1 MAKRYDQYCA
11 IAHALEL
18 VGERW
23 SLLIVRELLTGPKRY
38 TDLSGSLPRI
48 GTNVL
53 AARLKDLE
61 AGGILT
67 KRRLPPPTPAQVYEL
82 TPYGESLRPVM
93 RELALWGIRSLGA
106 PEDDDEFAPGWLQGA
121 LDTVFAPM
129 APDGS
134 FEFRVGDEVA
144 SLVDGAARVGA
155 VGAARRRG
163 RVRQEEL
170 LLPLRRAALG
180 RRDRPRRS
188 RAARAASRR
197 GRSGPR
203 RPGRRLASAQW
214 RSRQSG
220 GHSSLPRCQRSV
232 RKATASAVQ
241 RGRPSSPR
249 TSTLYEATRLER
261 VSSRASATSASPG

>member
-53 AARLKDLE
+53 AARLKELE

-134 FEFRVGDEVA
+134 FEFRIGDEVA
-144 SLVDGAARVGA
+144 SLVEGQARAGAAEQPDVVVESDGKSFYYLF
-155 VGAARRRG
+155 VERRWDG
-163 RVRQEEL
+163 VTVQ
-170 LLPLRRAALG
+170 G
-180 RRDRPRRS
+180 DRD
-188 RAARAASRR
+188 
-197 GRSGPR
+197 
-203 RPGRRLASAQW
+203 
-214 RSRQSG
+214 
-220 GHSSLPRCQRSV
+220 
-232 RKATASAVQ
+232 
-241 RGRPSSPR
+241 
-249 TSTLYEATRLER
+249 RLER
-261 VSSRASATSASPG
+261 LLDAVAPVSGAPVAA

>member
-134 FEFRVGDEVA
+134 FEFRIGDEVA
-144 SLVDGAARVGA
+144 SLVDGAARAGGVEQADVVVESGRKSFYYLF
-155 VGAARRRG
+155 VERRWDGVTVHGDR
-163 RVRQEEL
+163 EL
-170 LLPLRRAALG
+170 LERLLDAVAPVSGAPVAA
-180 RRDRPRRS
+180 
-188 RAARAASRR
+188 
-197 GRSGPR
+197 
-203 RPGRRLASAQW
+203 
-214 RSRQSG
+214 
-220 GHSSLPRCQRSV
+220 
-232 RKATASAVQ
+232 
-241 RGRPSSPR
+241 
-249 TSTLYEATRLER
+249 
-261 VSSRASATSASPG
+261 